1 MVHTTAPFVGLST
14 SWAKAPVNAAALG
27 AVGGGCVLSPTRLL
41 LWRVHGDV
49 LTLCEETLAAP
60 ELEANRVAVA
70 LASPAPRGGS
80 CCCRVFAPSA
90 GSDRVVVA
98 VATAGH
104 AHVLYFPPTA
114 GASALA
120 RACRE
125 RHCGGVKVS
134 LDAVLGGPGVAAPA
148 AARWAAPR
156 GLLLPLAPGR
166 GGGVAAVQLGD
177 AAELSSFRVLRDG
190 SGARGVVGRLVAGL
204 VGAPSGDD
212 EQGLTVVAVCAGG
225 DGSSLERCVVAGL
238 RADWRLG
245 VWLGSTGAL
254 AHSLDLRETLRGDG
268 VAPRLGPGTR
278 LVGVE
283 GNGGFAVAAVLDDA
297 PIPALA
303 LIDAGVATDGTR
315 NPAAAVVARLD
326 APRWRDGAPAQAAEL
341 RCLEASG
348 GTLWSYW
355 ARDRPPTGAPSC
367 DGDAAL
373 LASHAIDGGAPDV
386 AAVAHAPALGGARA
400 ARRDAGDAALEA
412 KAAAAS
418 WASLFGGEDGWPAA
432 SAAIEAH
439 FLKRLCLPGRFT
451 ARALGNALAYGLPSV
466 LRRDVGPDAVVDG
479 ALDACRD
486 AFRRSLRDDR
496 ASLEVKCAAL
506 CGAWRSFLHLA
517 DAQAVAESA
526 PLGFVSS
533 TNDAVVAAPPLCAAA
548 GLQQLLP
555 RLEHVRWTAAAL
567 ETHCRA
573 PALAPLLAAPS
584 AEARDL
590 GAALD
595 ALLATRDPDAA
606 HRVAAE
612 ARAAAAT
619 HAAADPAFAAAC
631 AAAAGGGDATPFSVS
646 SLVDEATAGRLLA
659 GALAPAG
666 GDHAYARNAPSAL
679 ARAGLAAAAAAAAED
694 LYGAAV
700 AVAAAALLGVAAGG
714 AGEPL
719 ADASLA
725 VARDLRVTAWLAS
738 DAPADGAA
746 PRKARRVSFADGRDD
761 RAHWLDRRE
770 PALAGLLAPDG
781 QLVEGGGPGNAFL
794 DRCAAAARVAGAG
807 NGGGAYLGALAAGAA
822 WSGVLG
828 PGSPSRLDVY
838 LRESGQPAYASLR
851 RRRQLAA
858 RSGDVAAAAEAL
870 GDAEAARGGA
880 ARLEAAAAAYAARLA
895 LSGDDLAFTSAKA
908 RMLRSCASDA
918 RGRAAAARLARLA
931 PKDDGDAGLALDAWA
946 FELDLQ
952 LGDWGRAA
960 AKANTDP
967 GERVPRLARELLD
980 RGAAARLVAAPWGD
994 GRALVDA
1001 ALLKLARRDPVDDA
1015 FAADFL
1021 GYDDRCRFDAARSVD
1036 AYKVAAALR
1045 VGARDFAGAAAVFVE
1060 VAGRLDGLHS
1070 PKATAAALAADAAA
1084 DACLAAAPASARFV
1098 AQRPARGGDALA
1110 LTCRDDLAAR
1120 NRLRRSRLRLGGSR
1134 LGPRD
1139 AALELARRGNHG
1151 DALDAAQPLGPDVE
1165 AAAVFALAGHAAAGA
1180 PGGEFRDDRSRVY
1193 AESTGG
1199 APAPG
1204 PLGAPVAST
1213 PGDRAEAVLEAALA
1227 RDGVASNFG
1236 LCRAAAAPYLAAGG
1250 GLPPF
1255 LHDRMA
1261 GAGGPSFAGRG
1272 GDAPRLVALYLDHGR
1287 LADACAAAAFVLAEP
1302 PSTNG
1307 SRPEAGNV
1315 SFLPVALLDDLQDAC
1330 DAALESGDRGDLRG
1344 AYDAFLA
1351 ALDARL
1357 DACAND
1363 VVAAAAERG
1372 ILA

>member
-1 MVHTTAPFVGLST
+1 MAQQPRLEAYMVHTTAPFVGLST
-14 SWAKAPVNAAALG
+14 SWAKAPVDAAALG

-41 LWRVHGDV
+41 LWRVRGDV

-60 ELEANRVAVA
+60 ELEANR
-70 LASPAPRGGS
+70 
-80 CCCRVFAPSA
+80 
-90 GSDRVVVA
+90 
-98 VATAGH
+98 
-104 AHVLYFPPTA
+104 
-114 GASALA
+114 
-120 RACRE
+120 
-125 RHCGGVKVS
+125 
-134 LDAVLGGPGVAAPA
+134 
-148 AARWAAPR
+148 
-156 GLLLPLAPGR
+156 
-166 GGGVAAVQLGD
+166 LGD

-212 EQGLTVVAVCAGG
+212 EQGLTVVAVCSGG

-238 RADWRLG
+238 RGLAPR
-245 VWLGSTGAL
+245 VWLGSTGARD
-254 AHSLDLRETLRGDG
+254 SLDLRETLRGDG

-283 GNGGFAVAAVLDDA
+283 GAGGFAVAA
-297 PIPALA
+297 
-303 LIDAGVATDGTR
+303 
-315 NPAAAVVARLD
+315 
-326 APRWRDGAPAQAAEL
+326 AAEL

-367 DGDAAL
+367 DTDAAL

-412 KAAAAS
+412 RAAAAS
-418 WASLFGGEDGWPAA
+418 WASLFGGDDGWPAA

-496 ASLEVKCAAL
+496 ASLEVNPRRREPRRGPRSEGHGLARERRARD
-506 CGAWRSFLHLA
+506 GARGRRASVSF
-517 DAQAVAESA
+517 
-526 PLGFVSS
+526 G
-533 TNDAVVAAPPLCAAA
+533 
-548 GLQQLLP
+548 
-555 RLEHVRWTAAAL
+555 TAA
-567 ETHCRA
+567 T
-573 PALAPLLAAPS
+573 
-584 AEARDL
+584 
-590 GAALD
+590 
-595 ALLATRDPDAA
+595 T
-606 HRVAAE
+606 
-612 ARAAAAT
+612 
-619 HAAADPAFAAAC
+619 
-631 AAAAGGGDATPFSVS
+631 
-646 SLVDEATAGRLLA
+646 
-659 GALAPAG
+659 
-666 GDHAYARNAPSAL
+666 
-679 ARAGLAAAAAAAAED
+679 
-694 LYGAAV
+694 
-700 AVAAAALLGVAAGG
+700 
-714 AGEPL
+714 
-719 ADASLA
+719 
-725 VARDLRVTAWLAS
+725 
-738 DAPADGAA
+738 
-746 PRKARRVSFADGRDD
+746 
-761 RAHWLDRRE
+761 AHWLDRRE

-807 NGGGAYLGALAAGAA
+807 AGGGAYLGAFAAGAA

-858 RSGDVAAAAEAL
+858 RAGDVAAAAEAL

-931 PKDDGDAGLALDAWA
+931 PKDQSDAGLALDAWA
-946 FELDLQ
+946 FELDLA

-994 GRALVDA
+994 GHALVDA

-1036 AYKVAAALR
+1036 AYKIAAALR

-1070 PKATAAALAADAAA
+1070 PKATAAALA
-1084 DACLAAAPASARFV
+1084 
-1098 AQRPARGGDALA
+1098 G
-1110 LTCRDDLAAR
+1110 
-1120 NRLRRSRLRLGGSR
+1120 RR
-1134 LGPRD
+1134 RD
-1139 AALELARRGNHG
+1139 AASRPRRLRP
-1151 DALDAAQPLGPDVE
+1151 ASSRSGP
-1165 AAAVFALAGHAAAGA
+1165 
-1180 PGGEFRDDRSRVY
+1180 
-1193 AESTGG
+1193 
-1199 APAPG
+1199 
-1204 PLGAPVAST
+1204 
-1213 PGDRAEAVLEAALA
+1213 
-1227 RDGVASNFG
+1227 
-1236 LCRAAAAPYLAAGG
+1236 RAAAT
-1250 GLPPF
+1250 
-1255 LHDRMA
+1255 
-1261 GAGGPSFAGRG
+1261 PSR
-1272 GDAPRLVALYLDHGR
+1272 
-1287 LADACAAAAFVLAEP
+1287 
-1302 PSTNG
+1302 
-1307 SRPEAGNV
+1307 
-1315 SFLPVALLDDLQDAC
+1315 
-1330 DAALESGDRGDLRG
+1330 
-1344 AYDAFLA
+1344 
-1351 ALDARL
+1351 
-1357 DACAND
+1357 
-1363 VVAAAAERG
+1363 
-1372 ILA
+1372 